1 MTGRKVAKI
10 SVGDSDVF
18 CRKTSMNKKW
28 RKIMSAIEW
37 ITREGYAL
45 DSAQTTNK
53 PLLLDMFNPE

>member
-1 MTGRKVAKI
+1 
-10 SVGDSDVF
+10 
-18 CRKTSMNKKW
+18 
-28 RKIMSAIEW
+28 MSAIEW